1 MQPQTDEFRDMV
13 VLLVDDDPI
22 IRRSMEVQLQAIGV
36 QVLKAENGAR
46 ALEILGTMPV
56 DLVLMDGFMPIL
68 DGFSTC
74 AQIKEDPLL
83 KHIPIIMLTSMRG
96 EAKSRAFAAGA
107 DDFLNKPPHFQELL
121 SRLANHLRLVSLR
134 QRSAATAPSW
144 LVEHPGRA
152 RVLVIMGDADAR
164 NALATHLRRLNLDV
178 RTAAHLKS
186 AATFLSVESPELLI
200 LEDALPDG
208 DGLAF
213 CRKLRNFRITQ
224 ELPIL
229 LILGA
234 DKLEGSNR
242 DLGLGLFDLLLKP
255 FEFQE
260 LELRTRNLLRQGALS
275 ISCSSHGYKAGR
287 EVLLDPRTG
296 LPGRPF
302 FESHLQALCGLCRA
316 IPIPLCIA
324 WLRFPEEPR
333 WGEGSKRTELAL
345 KQLKQPLQPEDTLCR
360 VDRNLFIYLF
370 PGATMAT
377 AQARFP
383 DGPEGADL
391 GFLSVDC
398 QSFEKALALL
408 ADALASGTS
417 GSKTP

>member
-1 MQPQTDEFRDMV
+1 MQPQTDEFREMV

-36 QVLKAENGAR
+36 QILKAENGAR
-46 ALEILGTMPV
+46 ALEILGSTPV

-68 DGFSTC
+68 DGFATC

-134 QRSAATAPSW
+134 QRSATRAPSW
-144 LVEHPGRA
+144 LKEHSGRA
-152 RVLVIMGDADAR
+152 RVLVIMGEADDR
-164 NALATHLRRLNLDV
+164 NALATYLRKQNLDV

-186 AATFLSVESPELLI
+186 AATFLNVESPELLI
-200 LEDALPDG
+200 LEERLPDG

-213 CRKLRNFRITQ
+213 CRKLRHFRITQ

-234 DKLEGSNR
+234 DKLEGSSR
-242 DLGLGLFDLLLKP
+242 ELGLGILDLLVKP
-255 FEFQE
+255 FGLEE
-260 LELRTRNLLRQGALS
+260 LELRTRNLLRQGTLAS
-275 ISCSSHGYKAGR
+275 TCSPHGYAAGR
-287 EVLLDPRTG
+287 EVLIDPRTG

-302 FESHLQALCGLCRA
+302 FESHLQFLCGLCQTNHL
-316 IPIPLCIA
+316 PLCIA
-324 WLRFPEEPR
+324 WFRFPEEPR
-333 WGEGSKRTELAL
+333 WGEGGKRAEAAL
-345 KQLKQPLQPEDTLCR
+345 NRLKQPLHPGDTLCR
-360 VDRNLFIYLF
+360 VDRDLFIYLF
-370 PGATMAT
+370 PGATVAKV
-377 AQARFP
+377 QERLQ
-383 DGPEGADL
+383 GYPEGL
-391 GFLSVDC
+391 ESGFLAIDG
-398 QSFEKALALL
+398 QPFEAVLHTLAEAL
-408 ADALASGTS
+408 SNQQT
-417 GSKTP
+417 